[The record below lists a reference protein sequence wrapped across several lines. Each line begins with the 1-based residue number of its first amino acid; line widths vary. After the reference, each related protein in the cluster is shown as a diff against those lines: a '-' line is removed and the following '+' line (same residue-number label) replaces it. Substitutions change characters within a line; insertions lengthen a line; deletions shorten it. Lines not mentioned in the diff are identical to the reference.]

1 MLPFQVAVLQ
11 DVPTIG
17 RYVYFS
23 IADPDP
29 AAQRAALTRL
39 AGLTDGVQMLVGLG
53 PQLVQLLGVQVP
65 GLHSFVAL
73 TGPGVAVPATPAALC
88 CWLRGQDTGELLH
101 LTRQLAQ
108 CLAPAMRQDQVV
120 DAFRYGRGPNGHGR
134 DLTGYE
140 DGTENPQDEAAA
152 QAALLQG
159 AGPGLD
165 GSSFMVVQQWQ
176 HDLDAFAAM
185 SVQQQDHTFGRARI
199 SNDELDDAPESAHV
213 KRTAQEDFTPPAFVV
228 RRSMPWT
235 CGAQSGLMFVAFG
248 HSFDA
253 FEALMRRMAGLY
265 DGVVDALFSISRPLT
280 GANFWCPPMHQG
292 RLDLRY
298 LGL

>member
-1 MLPFQVAVLQ
+1 MLSFQAAVLQ
-11 DVPTIG
+11 DVPAIG
-17 RYVYFS
+17 RYVFFS
-23 IADPDP
+23 VAKPDL
-29 AAQRAALTRL
+29 AALRVCLTRL
-39 AGLTDGVQMLVGLG
+39 AGLADGTRLLVGLG
-53 PQLVQLLGVQVP
+53 PQLVQVLGVQVP
-65 GLHSFVAL
+65 GLRSFAAL
-73 TGPGVAVPATPAALC
+73 TGPGVAVPATPAGLC
-88 CWLRGQDTGELLH
+88 CWLRGRDTGELLH

-108 CLAPAMRQDQVV
+108 CLAPEMRQDQVV

-140 DGTENPQDEAAA
+140 DGTENPQDDAAA
-152 QAALLQG
+152 QAALLNG

-165 GSSFMVVQQWQ
+165 GSSFMVVQQWL
-176 HDLDAFAAM
+176 HDLDAFTAM
-185 SVQQQDHTFGRARI
+185 SPAQQDHTFGRQRI

-213 KRTAQEDFTPPAFVV
+213 KRAAQEDFTPPAFVL

-253 FEALMRRMAGLY
+253 FEALMRRMAGLD

-280 GANFWCPPMHQG
+280 GANFWCPPMHLG
-292 RLDLRY
+292 RLDLRQ

>member
-1 MLPFQVAVLQ
+1 MLPFQAAVLQ

-29 AAQRAALTRL
+29 AVQRAALTRL
-39 AGLTDGVQMLVGLG
+39 AGLTDGVQVLVGLG

-65 GLHSFVAL
+65 GLRCFVAL
-73 TGPGVAVPATPAALC
+73 TGPGIAVPATPAALC
-88 CWLRGQDTGELLH
+88 CWLRGQETGELLH

-140 DGTENPQDEAAA
+140 DGTENPQDDAAV

-165 GSSFMVVQQWQ
+165 GSSLMVVQQWQ

-185 SVQQQDHTFGRARI
+185 SPAQQDHTFGRERI

-248 HSFDA
+248 DSFDA
-253 FEALMRRMAGLY
+253 FEALMRRMAGLD
-265 DGVVDALFSISRPLT
+265 DGVVDGLFSISRPLT

-292 RLDLRY
+292 RLDLRH